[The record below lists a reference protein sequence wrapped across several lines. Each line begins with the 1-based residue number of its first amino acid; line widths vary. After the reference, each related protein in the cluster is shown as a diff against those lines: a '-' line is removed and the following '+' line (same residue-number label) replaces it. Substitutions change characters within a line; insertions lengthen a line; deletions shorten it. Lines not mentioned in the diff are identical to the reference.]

1 MTTYY
6 KATFSNGEVF
16 VRSTTGRKYSHAH
29 SPGWKA
35 AQWASAVGL
44 AYKAAKGAEIVPAI
58 EISAAEYRIISQN
71 NATRRAAVLKAHGGR
86 RP

>member
-6 KATFSNGEVF
+6 KATFSNGQVF
-16 VRSTTGRKYSHAH
+16 TRSTAGRKYSHAH

-44 AYKAAKGAEIVPAI
+44 AYNAAKGTEIVPAI
-58 EISAAEYRIISQN
+58 EITRQEYTAINQE
-71 NATRRAAVLKAHGGR
+71 NASRRAATLKAEGVS
-86 RP
+86 